1 MTKDPRETETTSA
14 RYAAIEEWPTTDAV
28 GALIDS
34 QFSAIAAVLAAQKA
48 LSHAVDLA
56 AERLGRGGR
65 LIYMGAGTSG
75 RIATQDAV
83 ELRPTFSWPDERSL
97 VLIAGG
103 DGAFIR
109 AREGAE
115 DSEAEAVEA
124 LDRVGVN
131 AHDVVLGLAASGT
144 TPYTLAGLRHARKA
158 GALTIG
164 FSNNAGSPMCKAAE
178 ICVEMVTGA
187 EPLAGSTRMKAGT
200 AQKVALNA
208 FSTAVM
214 IRLGHVYKGLMV
226 EMKPT
231 NAKLKARAVR
241 IVDDL
246 TGSGAEASG
255 GMLEAAGGSI
265 KLATIML
272 LRRLGRSEA
281 EAALARAGG
290 NLRRALAE

>member
-1 MTKDPRETETTSA
+1 MTRDPRQTENASS
-14 RYAAIEEWPTTDAV
+14 RYTAIETWPTEDAV

-34 QFSAIAAVLAAQKA
+34 QFTAIAAVQAAQAA
-48 LSHAVDLA
+48 LTEAVDRA
-56 AERLGRGGR
+56 AERLMRGGR

-83 ELRPTFSWPDERSL
+83 ELRPTFSWPDERSV
-97 VLIAGG
+97 VLMAGG

-115 DSEAEAVEA
+115 DSEAEAVAA
-124 LDRVGVN
+124 LDGAGVGAN
-131 AHDVVLGLAASGT
+131 DVVLGLAASGT
-144 TPYTLAGLRHARKA
+144 TPFTLAGLRHARSK
-158 GALTIG
+158 GALTVG
-164 FSNNAGSPMCKAAE
+164 FSNNAGSPMRAAAD
-178 ICVEMVTGA
+178 ICVEMETGP

-214 IRLGHVYKGLMV
+214 IRLGYVYKGLMV

-241 IVDDL
+241 MVEDL
-246 TGSGAEASG
+246 TGAGSGAAAEA
-255 GMLEAAGGSI
+255 LDTAGGSV
-265 KLATIML
+265 KLAVVML
-272 LRRLGRSEA
+272 VKRLDLAGARA
-281 EAALARAGG
+281 ELERAGG
-290 NLRRALAE
+290 NLRLALDG